1 MAGLDHDF
9 FLLDRA
15 EHPFTAYGD
24 FAGSSGAIQIH
35 DDLVQYMTD
44 ALRWIPSLN
53 PARKRRGFGLNIH
66 GPTII
71 TDAGAPIARRI
82 FESWERLFSS
92 SPPMLRLTGAWCE
105 TVGSPGTGRYLKLTY
120 RRDDAVTRLRGLAS
134 LCRRVERG
142 GGQRYL
148 LHMGI

>member
-1 MAGLDHDF
+1 M
-9 FLLDRA
+9 
-15 EHPFTAYGD
+15 
-24 FAGSSGAIQIH
+24 
-35 DDLVQYMTD
+35 
-44 ALRWIPSLN
+44 N
-53 PARKRRGFGLNIH
+53 PARKRRGFGLNLH

-92 SPPMLRLTGAWCE
+92 SPPMLRLTGGWCE
-105 TVGSPGTGRYLKLTY
+105 IAGSPGTGRYLKLRV
-120 RRDDAVTRLRGLAS
+120 RRDDAITRLRGLAS